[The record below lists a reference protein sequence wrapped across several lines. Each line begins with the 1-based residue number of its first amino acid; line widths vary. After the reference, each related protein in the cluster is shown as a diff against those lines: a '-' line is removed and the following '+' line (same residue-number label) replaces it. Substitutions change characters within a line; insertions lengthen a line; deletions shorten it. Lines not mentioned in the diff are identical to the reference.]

1 MAISANT
8 GAGTGPGSGANTG
21 TSSDETPASLSESYW
36 SATNEVPV
44 EENTVGGLLRRAAER
59 APDRCALV
67 AGVHDPAARRRWT
80 YTELLADSERCARAL
95 LGRFEPGEHV
105 AVWAPNI
112 AEWVVLEF
120 GAALAGMVLVT
131 VNPSFQAREVE
142 YVLGQSK
149 AAGCFVLP
157 GFRGNPMLSTL
168 ESIRPGL
175 EHLREIVQFDE
186 WDEFLSSGDPSTRL
200 PDVEPDDP
208 AQIQYTSGTTG
219 FPKGALLHHRG
230 ITNNATH
237 TAHLAGAHDGGVVWL
252 NPMPLF
258 HTGGCVL
265 GVLGAVAMAGTQ
277 VPVLLFDPQLVLEL
291 IETEQVEFMGGV
303 PTMLVAL
310 MEHPDFDTRDLSS
323 LKCVISGGSTVPA
336 PLVRRIEES
345 LGVDF
350 VIVFGQTEC
359 SPVASMTRPS
369 DSIEDKADTVGL
381 AMPNTEIKIVD
392 PDTGT
397 TLGIGETGEYL
408 TRGYHVMHGYH
419 EMPEATSDTITSDGW
434 LRTGDLC
441 AMDERGYCTVEGRLK
456 DMIIR
461 GGENIYPREIE
472 DRLFAHPDVAEV
484 AVVGL
489 PDDRFGEVVGA
500 FIRAA
505 AGVEPDRQRLFTNLR
520 EVLSPQ
526 KTPAHWIWVDEFPLT
541 GSGKIQKYVL
551 HDRWASGEY
560 EEA

>member
-1 MAISANT
+1 METST
-8 GAGTGPGSGANTG
+8 PDPDRGPLT
-21 TSSDETPASLSESYW
+21 ESYW
-36 SATNEVPV
+36 PATNDIPV
-44 EENTVGGLLRRAAER
+44 AEQTVGGLLRQAAAK
-59 APDRCALV
+59 APDRCALI

-80 YTELLADSERCARAL
+80 YTELLADAEQCARAL
-95 LGRFEPGEHV
+95 LTHFEPGEHV

-112 AEWVVLEF
+112 AEWVILEL
-120 GAALAGMVLVT
+120 GAGLAGVVLVT
-131 VNPSFQAREVE
+131 VNPSFQAGEVE
-142 YVLGQSK
+142 YVLTQSK
-149 AAGCFVLP
+149 AVGCFVLP
-157 GFRGNPMLSTL
+157 EFRGNPMLSNL
-168 ESIRPGL
+168 ESIRGGL
-175 EHLREIVQFDE
+175 EHLREVIRFDQ
-186 WDEFLSSGDPSTRL
+186 WDEFMAGADGGAEL
-200 PDVEPDDP
+200 PDVSPDDP

-230 ITNNATH
+230 ITNNAAH
-237 TAHLAGAHDGGVVWL
+237 TAILAGATDDGVVWL

-277 VPVLLFDPQLVLEL
+277 VPVLLFDPALVLEL
-291 IETEQVEFMGGV
+291 IESERVNFMGAV

-310 MEHPDFDTRDLSS
+310 MEHPDFESRDLSS
-323 LKCVISGGSTVPA
+323 MKCVISGGSTVPA
-336 PLVRRIEES
+336 PLVRRIEET

-369 DSIEDKADTVGL
+369 DTIDDKAMTVGL
-381 AMPNTEIKIVD
+381 AMPDTEIKIVD
-392 PDTGT
+392 PETGA
-397 TLGIGETGEYL
+397 TLPIGQTGEYL

-419 EMPEATSDTITSDGW
+419 EMPDATAAAITADGW

-472 DRLFAHPDVAEV
+472 EHLFAHPDVAEV

-489 PDDRFGEVVGA
+489 PDERYGEVVGA
-500 FIRAA
+500 FIRPA
-505 AGVEPDRQRLFTNLR
+505 AGIEPDKQRLFAHLR
-520 EVLSPQ
+520 EVMSPQ
-526 KTPAHWIWVDEFPLT
+526 KTPSHWIWLDEFPLT
-541 GSGKIQKYVL
+541 GSGKIQKFVL
-551 HDRWASGEY
+551 RDRWVAGDY
-560 EEA
+560 AEA